1 MRHNRFALILLAA
14 VVGCGS
20 EQTPVTP
27 PLPESAVLTLV
38 SGDAQ
43 KGPFGLALAAPLV
56 VSVSTPT
63 GDPLPNVKV
72 NWAVVNGEGS
82 VSSASSVTDQ
92 NGKAS
97 VIWTLGPRPWISQ
110 SVKAWT
116 DIKDSEGV
124 TFSGTGEN
132 TLVLHY
138 DGTTW
143 TRSLL
148 TENLGVSV
156 QVGWAGSASFGLAG
170 GGSCRIPALQYS
182 NGAWSGM
189 DLCNGNSLT
198 VTSIWGT
205 APNDVWAVGTGHGAR
220 ISDPN
225 FAWIYHFDGTGWT
238 TSFTDGDATH
248 SPQLIA
254 VAARPG
260 GDAIV
265 VGRNGR
271 IMRHVGQQWNE
282 EASGTTNELD
292 AVWAD
297 PNSANVFAVG
307 VAGTVVRYD
316 GAGWQLQTSGTTT
329 SLRAVW
335 GSSANDIF
343 AVGDNGI
350 ILHFD
355 GASWSTQASGTT
367 QNLRRVWGTSSSS
380 VFAVGAGSTV
390 LRYDGSHWTPLST
403 GFQMD
408 FTGVWG
414 TSPTDVFVSGRE
426 IVPN

>member
-1 MRHNRFALILLAA
+1 MRDYRFTLFLLAA
-14 VVGCGS
+14 VVGCGN

-27 PLPESAVLTLV
+27 PPPEAAVVTMV
-38 SGDAQ
+38 SGDGQ
-43 KGPFGLALAAPLV
+43 KGAFAVALAAPLV

-63 GDPLPNVKV
+63 GNPLPNVKV
-72 NWAVVNGEGS
+72 NWGVVAGGGGL
-82 VSSASSVTDQ
+82 SSASSVTDQ

-97 VIWTLGPRPWISQ
+97 VTWTLGPSPNLNQ
-110 SVKAWT
+110 SAKAWT
-116 DIKDSEGV
+116 DIDGSQSV
-124 TFSGTGEN
+124 DFSATGQK
-132 TLVLHY
+132 TVVLHY
-138 DGTTW
+138 DGTAW

-156 QVGWAGSASFGLAG
+156 QVGWAGSASFGHAG
-170 GGSCRIPALQYS
+170 GTWCPLPLTYS
-182 NGAWSGM
+182 NGAWTGM
-189 DLCNGNSLT
+189 DKCNGNSLHL
-198 VTSIWGT
+198 TSMWGT
-205 APNDVWAVGTGHGAR
+205 APNDVWAVGSGHGQR
-220 ISDPN
+220 ISDPS
-225 FAWIYHFDGTGWT
+225 FAWIYHFDGNGWT

-254 VAARPG
+254 VAARAA

-307 VAGTVVRYD
+307 VAGTVVHYD
-316 GAGWQLQTSGTTT
+316 GATWQLQTSGTTT
-329 SLRAVW
+329 PLRAVW
-335 GSSANDIF
+335 GSSANDVF
-343 AVGDNGI
+343 AVGDNGT

-355 GASWSTQASGTT
+355 GASWSTQTSGTT
-367 QNLRRVWGTSSSS
+367 QNLQRVWGVSPNF
-380 VFAVGAGSTV
+380 VLAVGPGSTV
-390 LRYDGSHWTPLST
+390 LRYDGSHWAPLST

-408 FTGVWG
+408 FSGVWG
-414 TSPTDVFVSGRE
+414 TSPTDVFVSGLE
-426 IVPN
+426 K